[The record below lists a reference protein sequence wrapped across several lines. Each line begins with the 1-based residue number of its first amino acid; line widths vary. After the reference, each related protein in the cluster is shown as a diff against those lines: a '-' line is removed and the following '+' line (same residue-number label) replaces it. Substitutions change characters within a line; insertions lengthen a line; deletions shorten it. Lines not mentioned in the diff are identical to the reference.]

1 MRRRELLR
9 GPLYY
14 ILVLIAVTVVYW
26 RESPAGMVAVALMC
40 GGDGIADIVGRR
52 FGKGNPLP
60 HNGNKSWAGSFAMFA
75 GMLCRHSMKVQRVRR
90 PLTHRLHL
98 NPCILGAHEFCRESH
113 VVLRPQAVMAWRC
126 PSCSRSTG

>member
-1 MRRRELLR
+1 MWTMFVTWPFACPSRIGLKPDRRACAYGRRELLR

-75 GMLCRHSMKVQRVRR
+75 GAKYIVMRQFLGSM
-90 PLTHRLHL
+90 
-98 NPCILGAHEFCRESH
+98 
-113 VVLRPQAVMAWRC
+113 
-126 PSCSRSTG
+126 